1 MVTTNAE
8 AGTAAPAV
16 VMMTEVGVERVH
28 VPVNPATLLLP
39 TGTVGVDV
47 AKKPDG
53 KLNVMVP
60 AIGKSVD
67 RVKANVTGTAVLSTM
82 RSESA
87 TVNETAA
94 TCPLIVPDVTET
106 DACVSED
113 VCTFTPTAPG
123 VTGPI
128 RSPRIV
134 TTNAAAGIGAAAM
147 VMTTEVAV
155 VAPHVPVSAATLL
168 LPALIAD
175 GVTDDA
181 KKLGG

>member
-1 MVTTNAE
+1 VTTNAE

-16 VMMTEVGVERVH
+16 VMMTEARVEGAH
-28 VPVNPATLLLP
+28 VPENPATLLLP
-39 TGTVGVDV
+39 AGTVGVDV

-53 KLNVMVP
+53 KLNVIVP

-67 RVKANVTGTAVLSTM
+67 KVKAKVTGTAGFATM

-87 TVNETAA
+87 MVNETAA
-94 TCPLIVPDVTET
+94 TCPLIVPDVTER

-134 TTNAAAGIGAAAM
+134 TTNAAAGTGAAAV
-147 VMTTEVAV
+147 VMTREVAV
-155 VAPHVPVSAATLL
+155 VALHVPVSAATLL
-168 LPALIAD
+168 LPALNAD

-181 KKLGG
+181 KKLDG

>member
-1 MVTTNAE
+1 
-8 AGTAAPAV
+8 
-16 VMMTEVGVERVH
+16 MMTEVRVEGAH
-28 VPVNPATLLLP
+28 VPENPATLLLP
-39 TGTVGVDV
+39 ASAVGDDV

-67 RVKANVTGTAVLSTM
+67 RVKAKVTGTAGFATM

-87 TVNETAA
+87 IVNETAA
-94 TCPLIVPDVTET
+94 TCPFIVPDVTER

-113 VCTFTPTAPG
+113 VCTFTPTAPD

-134 TTNAAAGIGAAAM
+134 TTNAAAGIGAAAV
-147 VMTTEVAV
+147 VMTKEVAV
-155 VAPHVPVSAATLL
+155 VTPHVPVSAATLL
-168 LPALIAD
+168 LPVLIAD

-181 KKLGG
+181 KKLDG